1 MLSKIKSMATPTK
14 SHRTHKRRPAISAP
28 IPIPTCLQPQPV
40 TQEDAWA
47 TLRAAY
53 EAKAA
58 RSPASS
64 ISSAPSSCYSGDSHD
79 SRHSRE
85 SSGSSLEPTTSCR
98 RPHRHR
104 PSVRRV
110 QMAEKEGKDADI
122 EAIPTPTAQHAR
134 STSATSWQV
143 LHELI
148 DDSCEDDA
156 ASIVSHTSIVTD
168 YEEGQYSIKRAEV
181 VSL

>member
-1 MLSKIKSMATPTK
+1 MLSKIKSMTTPTK
-14 SHRTHKRRPAISAP
+14 THKRRPAISAP
-28 IPIPTCLQPQPV
+28 VPIPTCLQAQPV

-64 ISSAPSSCYSGDSHD
+64 ISSAPSSCYSGDSCN
-79 SRHSRE
+79 SRE
-85 SSGSSLEPTTSCR
+85 SSSTLEPSSSCR

-104 PSVRRV
+104 PSLQSV
-110 QMAEKEGKDADI
+110 QTARE
-122 EAIPTPTAQHAR
+122 EAAVIVVQVEVQSTPTAQHAR
-134 STSATSWQV
+134 SSSATSWQV

-148 DDSCEDDA
+148 DDSCREDDA
-156 ASIVSHTSIVTD
+156 ASIISHTSIVTD
-168 YEEGQYSIKRAEV
+168 YEEGHYSIKRAEV

>member
-14 SHRTHKRRPAISAP
+14 THKRRPTISAP

-40 TQEDAWA
+40 TLEDAWA

-64 ISSAPSSCYSGDSHD
+64 ISSAPSRCYSGDSRHERD
-79 SRHSRE
+79 SSA
-85 SSGSSLEPTTSCR
+85 SSLELSSCR

-104 PSVRRV
+104 PSLPNVQRREETAV
-110 QMAEKEGKDADI
+110 EGAETA
-122 EAIPTPTAQHAR
+122 PTPTAQHAR
-134 STSATSWQV
+134 LPSAASCE
-143 LHELI
+143 LGHEVI
-148 DDSCEDDA
+148 DDSCREEDA
-156 ASIVSHTSIVTD
+156 ASMVSHTSIVTD
-168 YEEGQYSIKRAEV
+168 YEDGQFAIKRAEV